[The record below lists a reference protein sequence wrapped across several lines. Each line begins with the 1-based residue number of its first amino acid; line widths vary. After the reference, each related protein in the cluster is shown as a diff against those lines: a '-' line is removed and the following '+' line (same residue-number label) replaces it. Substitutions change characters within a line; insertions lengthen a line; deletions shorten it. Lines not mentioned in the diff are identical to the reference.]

1 MREVF
6 LEGGQAIVIWILKG
20 VFDTVPSEVLDAAVV
35 DGCTELSVLWHIVLP
50 LSAPGMVAVAVV
62 SFFSAWNE
70 YLFGVIFIQSAN
82 FQPAS
87 VGIPNLKAT
96 GTTPVEQYMAAGLIF
111 SLLPVLFYLLMQRYI
126 VSGLTAG
133 AVKG

>member
-1 MREVF
+1 M
-6 LEGGQAIVIWILKG
+6 
-20 VFDTVPSEVLDAAVV
+20 V
-35 DGCTELSVLWHIVLP
+35 DGCTELSALWHVVLP

-70 YLFGVIFIQSAN
+70 YLFAVIFIQSTN
-82 FQPAS
+82 FQPAT
-87 VGIPNLKAT
+87 VGIPELKAT
-96 GTTPVEQYMAAGLIF
+96 GHTPVEQYMAAGLIF

>member
-1 MREVF
+1 V
-6 LEGGQAIVIWILKG
+6 
-20 VFDTVPSEVLDAAVV
+20 
-35 DGCTELSVLWHIVLP
+35 VLP
-50 LSAPGMVAVAVV
+50 LSGPGLVAVAVV
-62 SFFSAWNE
+62 SFFTAWNE
-70 YLFGVIFIQSAN
+70 YLFALILIQTTN

-111 SLLPVLFYLLMQRYI
+111 SLLPVFFYLLMQRYI